1 MAGTIRDD
9 FWLFKVTLLRMAG
22 VQSRL
27 REALSLVGRETL
39 RIVLPSWCIACER
52 ELPWR
57 ERTASCCTDC
67 WSALPKIVSP
77 KCRSCARPLPAAVL
91 SVVSSQLSAPDREEA
106 QTTDNRQ
113 LTTPLCLPCYDNP
126 LPLDWCDAWGHYRG
140 PLERLLQALKF
151 KRHDFLDGAL
161 GGLLH
166 ETLQAHGEL
175 SFDAFT
181 AVPMSRSRERRRGYN
196 QSELLAR
203 ALARRGGVPCDMTLL
218 TRRGERATQSTL
230 PKRAR
235 AANVRGAFAASSLV
249 KERSILI
256 VDDICTT
263 GETLRACASALRE
276 AGAARVCAIAVA
288 KAS

>member
-1 MAGTIRDD
+1 MS
-9 FWLFKVTLLRMAG
+9 G

-27 REALSLVGRETL
+27 RGALSVVGRETL
-39 RIVLPSWCIACER
+39 RIVLPSWCVACQR

-57 ERTASCCTDC
+57 ERTASCCSSC
-67 WSALPKIVSP
+67 WEALPRIATA
-77 KCRSCARPLPAAVL
+77 KCRSCARPLPGLPVEG
-91 SVVSSQLSAPDREEA
+91 SIS
-106 QTTDNRQ
+106 
-113 LTTPLCLPCYDNP
+113 LCLPCHETP
-126 LPLDWCDAWGHYRG
+126 LPVEWCDAWGHYSG

-151 KRHDFLDGAL
+151 ERHDFLDDAL
-161 GGLLH
+161 AGLLYD
-166 ETLQAHGEL
+166 TLQAHGDVA
-175 SFDAFT
+175 FDAVA

-203 ALARRGGVPCDMTLL
+203 ALARRGGLRCDMTLL

-230 PKRAR
+230 PKQAR

-249 KERSILI
+249 KDRSILI

-263 GETLRACASALRE
+263 GETLRACAAALRD

>member
-1 MAGTIRDD
+1 
-9 FWLFKVTLLRMAG
+9 V
-22 VQSRL
+22 
-27 REALSLVGRETL
+27 
-39 RIVLPSWCIACER
+39 ACAR

-57 ERTASCCTDC
+57 DRTASCCKSC
-67 WSALPKIVSP
+67 WDALPKITTP
-77 KCRSCARPLPAAVL
+77 KCSSCALPLPA
-91 SVVSSQLSAPDREEA
+91 LSA
-106 QTTDNRQ
+106 
-113 LTTPLCLPCYDNP
+113 LCLQCHETP

-151 KRHDFLDGAL
+151 ERHDFLDGAL
-161 GGLLH
+161 AGLLY
-166 ETLQAHGEL
+166 ETLQARG
-175 SFDAFT
+175 DAFDVVA
-181 AVPMSRSRERRRGYN
+181 AVPMSRKRERRRGYN

-203 ALARRGGVPCDMTLL
+203 ALGRRAGVPCDMTLL

-235 AANVRGAFAASSLV
+235 AANAHRAFAASPLV
-249 KERSILI
+249 KDRSILI